1 MTFLF
6 ASMSPTE
13 LMLLALAL
21 PLFATVGN
29 FVFRD
34 MPNLRDGMTLAFA
47 ITTCAVVITIYQRF
61 DAGETFAFT
70 AFAFQPQISISFEI
84 EPLGMVFALVASS
97 LWIVTHIY
105 GIGYMRGAGEQ
116 KQARFFACF
125 SFAIFATLGIAF
137 SANLAT
143 LFVFYELLT
152 VSTYPLVAH
161 KENEASKLGAR
172 TYLAILMATSI
183 VFLLTAVIWT
193 YVVAGRLDFVAGGII
208 GPELG
213 TLLPILLALYAFG
226 IGKAAL
232 MPFHRWLPAAMVAPT
247 PVSALL
253 HAVAVVKAGVFT
265 MLKVGVYVFGIDNLA
280 ATGASVWL
288 MWVAAF
294 SILAASVI
302 ALQQDNL
309 KRRLAY
315 STVSQLSYITLGMA
329 LGHIIRRT
337 RRWVAYR
344 HPCGRQDHA
353 VHVCRRDLR
362 GDAQDGY
369 FRHAR
374 AGAGHAY
381 HLHRVRYRVTVHH
394 RPTTACR
401 VMVKMAVDAGRSRCR
416 AMGAHRR
423 ADGLVTAQCCLSGAG
438 VCPWILHTRSGGPLR
453 RHPTTELCRS
463 AFALRR
469 AGSFHRQC
477 MRRAVLLCRCH
488 HGVSRTYCR
497 HHSAHHS
504 WR

>member
-1 MTFLF
+1 MGLF
-6 ASMSPTE
+6 AAMSPTE
-13 LMLLALAL
+13 LVLLALAL
-21 PLFATVGN
+21 PLCATLGCFA
-29 FVFRD
+29 FRD
-34 MPNLRDGMTLAFA
+34 MANLRDGVTLAFA
-47 ITTCAVVITIYQRF
+47 VATCAVVVTIYQRF
-61 DAGETFAFT
+61 EAGEVFAFT

-105 GIGYMRGAGEQ
+105 AIGYMRGNGEK

-137 SANLAT
+137 AANLAT

-161 KENEASKLGAR
+161 KENEQSKLGAR
-172 TYLAILMATSI
+172 TYLSILMATSI

-294 SILAASVI
+294 SILVASII

-315 STVSQLSYITLGMA
+315 STVSQLSYITLGMSLA
-329 LGHIIRRT
+329 TSMGVLGGGLHIVT
-337 RRWVAYR
+337 
-344 HPCGRQDHA
+344 HA
-353 VHVCRRDLR
+353 VGKITLFMC
-362 GDAQDGY
+362 
-369 FRHAR
+369 
-374 AGAGHAY
+374 AGAIYVATHKTDISDMRGLGSCHAD
-381 HLHRVRYRVTVHH
+381 HLHRLRHRVALHH
-394 RPTTACR
+394 RTAT
-401 VMVKMAVDAGRSRCR
+401 AGRVVVEMAADARGGRCR
-416 AMGAHRR
+416 AMDHHRR
-423 ADGLVTAQCCLSGAG
+423 ADGLVPAERRLSRAR
-438 VCPWILHTRSGGPLR
+438 VRPRFLHPGSRRPLR
-453 RHPTTELCRS
+453 RHTAPELCRS
-463 AFALRR
+463 SASVRR
-469 AGSFHRQC
+469 AARHHGERLC
-477 MRRAVLLCRCH
+477 RAVLLQPTA
-488 HGVSRTYCR
+488 S
-497 HHSAHHS
+497 
-504 WR
+504 